1 MIERG
6 SNGASTSSSS
16 SSSSSKNASKSG
28 SKKRSGDG
36 TSSYSYSVIDTSEM
50 IHFVPSSEVE
60 FGFQACLMKNVP
72 VGASGSGSSS
82 NSNNSSSSS
91 NNSSTS
97 KMNAMAALAAA
108 VKSITEPV
116 AVSPGSK
123 NRYTYQQQQQQQQHH
138 NYNYST
144 GGAGASGAQ
153 GDGSSSSSTKNEFAC
168 HNDLVNLIFDD
179 RPSGGNTSRDVAYL
193 RVSNPGKAFETY
205 DREKYKLPITM
216 AAYFDLLKFF
226 KTEWRMVESRIEM
239 DHKNML
245 EKREWMSLCPTIS
258 FRGGANICF
267 RTQLDSS
274 NCFTLDLVIRK
285 HYETGKRTVS
295 LEYSE
300 ESMGKLIVP
309 GPVLEQLAKDK
320 DFLLGLSKG
329 EYKEAPVT
337 KRSRQY

>member
-16 SSSSSKNASKSG
+16 SSSNGSSSKNG
-28 SKKRSGDG
+28 TKKRSGDG
-36 TSSYSYSVIDTSEM
+36 SASYSYSVIDTSEM
-50 IHFVPSSEVE
+50 LHFIPSSEVE
-60 FGFQACLMKNVP
+60 CGFQASLMKNVP
-72 VGASGSGSSS
+72 FGGSNGSSGSSGSSS
-82 NSNNSSSSS
+82 ASSSKS
-91 NNSSTS
+91 
-97 KMNAMAALAAA
+97 NAMAALAAA

-116 AVSPGSK
+116 TVSPGSK
-123 NRYTYQQQQQQQQHH
+123 SRYSLQQQQHH

-144 GGAGASGAQ
+144 GGAGVVVTI
-153 GDGSSSSSTKNEFAC
+153 GDGSGSSTTTKNEFTC
-168 HNDLVNLIFDD
+168 HNEFVNLLFDD

-193 RVSNPGKAFETY
+193 RVSSPGKAFETY
-205 DREKYKLPITM
+205 DREKYKMPITM
-216 AAYFDLLKFF
+216 AAYFELLKFF

-239 DHKNML
+239 DHKNMMD
-245 EKREWMSLCPTIS
+245 KREWLSLCPTIS

-267 RTQLDSS
+267 KTQLDSS

-285 HYETGKRTVS
+285 NFETGKRTVS
-295 LEYSE
+295 LEYSAE
-300 ESMGKLIVP
+300 NMGKLVVP

-320 DFLLGLSKG
+320 DFLVGLSKG